1 MTSQRTAR
9 AARIA
14 VKSHFRRPAR
24 RNGYP
29 ELRQKPAASPRVS
42 EGHGG
47 GAQAVAPRAARRLV
61 RETDQRIPGHL
72 EAGRGSLGEWGKS
85 LRGSV
90 EDRRCANHGSDQK
103 TPTAGKPRYS
113 SQGAAALGERARP
126 QKKSGRR
133 AERSLAADHNR
144 F

>member
-1 MTSQRTAR
+1 MTSQRTAG

-29 ELRQKPAASPRVS
+29 EVPHKPAASPGVS
-42 EGHGG
+42 EGTRG
-47 GAQAVAPRAARRLV
+47 GARAVAPCSARRLV

-85 LRGSV
+85 LRGSI
-90 EDRRCANHGSDQK
+90 EDRRCAHHGSDQK
-103 TPTAGKPRYS
+103 TSTAGKPRYA

-126 QKKSGRR
+126 
-133 AERSLAADHNR
+133 E
-144 F
+144 